1 MPKTIRTEPLL
12 IDILHA
18 MSCIDCA
25 TARTL
30 TTPMF
35 PSSSSPPQA
44 NSVHLPDQDLCG
56 SPPEIPIGSRFNA
69 SGSDGKRS
77 KRVPSSFSLICSC
90 DMQSGR

>member
-35 PSSSSPPQA
+35 SSSSSPPQA
-44 NSVHLPDQDLCG
+44 NSIHLPDQDL
-56 SPPEIPIGSRFNA
+56 
-69 SGSDGKRS
+69 
-77 KRVPSSFSLICSC
+77 
-90 DMQSGR
+90 